1 MAFTLGPR
9 ITLVPPG
16 VAFPFLVL
24 IANVIGLKR
33 NDPVASLLA
42 QRWSQVM
49 AVLFAVGAVSGTVLS
64 SEMGL
69 LWPGLTGIYG
79 HVFGLPISMGGNFLL
94 PGSHLY
100 HYLHP
105 WMEAPLGV
113 GALRVRRCVA
123 GMLLSTICGVGAL
136 LLVRR
141 NARLAGRSGRGG
153 GTAGGP
159 LAHLRLPPRPT
170 ESTRSQSTGGSN
182 MSQNGSRASAGGP
195 PHVVVVGGGFGG
207 VAAAQALKNAPVRVT
222 LVDRTNYHLFQPLL
236 YQVATGVLEPGTIT
250 TPIRSLFRGQKEVDV
265 LMAEVTGV
273 DKERRLVELTGGRS
287 IPYDYLVLATG
298 VQGSYFGHDEW
309 APLAPSMKTLAD
321 AEFLRRRIIGALE
334 QADQETDPELREQL
348 MTFVLVG
355 AGPTGCELA
364 GELAQHFH
372 RVPAEYRHIDP
383 RQARIILVEAGPR
396 ALATFSEQLAQGA
409 VNKLRNLG
417 VDVRLGKA
425 VELVDDE
432 GVVIAGERVK
442 TRTVLWTAGVAASP
456 AGRWLGA
463 ETDRAGRVVVG
474 PDLSIADHPE
484 IFVVGD
490 TAHIENDSK
499 LLPGVAQVALQSGKH
514 AAHTIRA
521 RVLHQPAPG
530 AFSYFDKGNM
540 ATISQGYAIMEKDK
554 LKLDGPLGKTGW
566 AFIHVLY
573 LGRAEGQLMLCM
585 QWIFGVLFG
594 RLGSRY
600 IDTPSFETTAR
611 PAAPVAA
618 MGPSADRPAS

>member
-1 MAFTLGPR
+1 
-9 ITLVPPG
+9 
-16 VAFPFLVL
+16 
-24 IANVIGLKR
+24 
-33 NDPVASLLA
+33 
-42 QRWSQVM
+42 
-49 AVLFAVGAVSGTVLS
+49 
-64 SEMGL
+64 
-69 LWPGLTGIYG
+69 
-79 HVFGLPISMGGNFLL
+79 
-94 PGSHLY
+94 
-100 HYLHP
+100 
-105 WMEAPLGV
+105 
-113 GALRVRRCVA
+113 
-123 GMLLSTICGVGAL
+123 
-136 LLVRR
+136 
-141 NARLAGRSGRGG
+141 
-153 GTAGGP
+153 
-159 LAHLRLPPRPT
+159 
-170 ESTRSQSTGGSN
+170 
-182 MSQNGSRASAGGP
+182 MSQNGSHAITRRA
-195 PHVVVVGGGFGG
+195 PHVVIVGGGFGG

-250 TPIRSLFRGQKEVDV
+250 TPIRSLFRSQRNVDV

-273 DKERRLVELTGGRS
+273 DKDRRLVEMTGRQP
-287 IPYDYLVLATG
+287 IPYDYLILATG

-334 QADQETDPELREQL
+334 QADQETDPQLREQF

-396 ALATFSEQLAQGA
+396 ALATFSEELARGA
-409 VNKLRNLG
+409 VNKLRSLG

-425 VELVDDE
+425 VELVDEE
-432 GVVIAGERVK
+432 GVVIAGERVRS
-442 TRTVLWTAGVAASP
+442 RTVLWTAGVSASP
-456 AGRWLGA
+456 AGRWLGV
-463 ETDRAGRVVVG
+463 ETDRAGRAVVG
-474 PDLSIADHPE
+474 PDLSITDHPE

-490 TAHIENDSK
+490 TAHIQNNGK

-521 RVLHQPAPG
+521 RVLRQPAPG

-540 ATISQGYAIMEKDK
+540 ATISMGYAIMEKDK
-554 LKLDGPLGKTGW
+554 LKMAGPLGKTGW

-585 QWIFGVLFG
+585 QWLFG
-594 RLGSRY
+594 AMFGKLSSRY
-600 IDTPSFETTAR
+600 IDTPAFESTVRSSAPVAGVR
-611 PAAPVAA
+611 PAA
-618 MGPSADRPAS
+618 DQPAS